1 MKVWDIIFEIKDN
14 LSKANARMDEL
25 QKRVEALNKPT
36 QADDVKLPKEQII
49 ACIKQ
54 HMREI
59 GELCKDN
66 DIEYLSLCYLKGRIS
81 FHTLENRELD
91 INYWEAL

>member
-1 MKVWDIIFEIKDN
+1 MKIWDIIFEIKDN
-14 LSKANARMDEL
+14 LGKANARMDEL

-36 QADDVKLPKEQII
+36 QADDVKLSKEQII
-49 ACIKQ
+49 DCIKQ

-66 DIEYLSLCYLKGRIS
+66 DVEYLSLCYLKGRIS
-81 FHTLENRELD
+81 FHTLGYRDLD
-91 INYWEAL
+91 IDCCEEL